1 MNLVDVGSGMP
12 IVIVPGVQGRWE
24 WLSPAVEALARQC
37 RVITFSLADEPTVG
51 AVFDP
56 AHGFDSYVRQV
67 RAAMDQAGVERAT
80 ICGVSYGGL
89 IAAAFAAREP
99 DRVTSLVLVSALP
112 PGWRPDARVRFYL
125 HAPRLLSP
133 LFYLLSLRLYREI
146 AAAHDGVLDG
156 LQASLRH
163 GLNVLR
169 HMLSPGRMA
178 RRVRSLGDVDLAAE
192 IAHLNVRT
200 LVITGEDGL
209 DRVVPPAR
217 TREYVRI
224 CGDVQAVTLPRTG
237 HLGLITRA
245 DEFAR
250 VVCGFMHVTAASE
263 GPTDRRRIG

>member
-1 MNLVDVGSGMP
+1 MRLIDVGSGST
-12 IVIVPGVQGRWE
+12 IVIVPGVKGRWE
-24 WLSPAVEALARQC
+24 RFSPTVEALARQC
-37 RVITFSLADEPTVG
+37 RVITFSLADEPSVG
-51 AVFDP
+51 AAFDP
-56 AHGFDSYVRQV
+56 AHGFDSYVQQV

-133 LFYLLSLRLYREI
+133 LFYLMSLRLYREI
-146 AAAHDGVLDG
+146 AAAHDSVRGG
-156 LQASLRH
+156 LQAALRH

-178 RRVRSLGDVDLAAE
+178 RRVRALGSVDLAAE
-192 IAHLNVRT
+192 IARLNVRT

-217 TREYVRI
+217 TREYMRI
-224 CGDVQAVTLPRTG
+224 CSDAQAVTLPRTG

-250 VVCGFMHVTAASE
+250 IVCAFVRDSTTEETTG
-263 GPTDRRRIG
+263 RRRIG